1 MVSAQRQPRTW
12 AWPPKAAAR
21 PEWRAA
27 TGSLTLD
34 TSTVIHQI
42 YDLLSLQVER
52 SGSDQHLCTW
62 VKLHVCSFHF
72 LNTEILT
79 GGFRMTPNHVV
90 KLHTDIN
97 IYSLILFSFI
107 YSSPSSLLF
116 FASLQLNW
124 RFEFNFFAWW
134 NIMRLF
140 LGSLYL
146 MCAYFPEISYIIST
160 LKIPLLVWLNVS
172 LPTHYSTLLL
182 QGEPPTASPFFNNSL
197 SAYCVPINRNMTRNS
212 ALNT

>member
-1 MVSAQRQPRTW
+1 MFAVFISTTQKSSLGVLE
-12 AWPPKAAAR
+12 WPLIM
-21 PEWRAA
+21 WWSY
-27 TGSLTLD
+27 TQT
-34 TSTVIHQI
+34 
-42 YDLLSLQVER
+42 Y
-52 SGSDQHLCTW
+52 
-62 VKLHVCSFHF
+62 
-72 LNTEILT
+72 
-79 GGFRMTPNHVV
+79 
-90 KLHTDIN
+90 N
-97 IYSLILFSFI
+97 IYSLISFSFI

-146 MCAYFPEISYIIST
+146 MCAYFPGISYIIST

>member
-1 MVSAQRQPRTW
+1 MEGCYRFAHPWHKHCYSSDLWLIITAGCRGQGQISTSAVG
-12 AWPPKAAAR
+12 K
-21 PEWRAA
+21 
-27 TGSLTLD
+27 
-34 TSTVIHQI
+34 
-42 YDLLSLQVER
+42 
-52 SGSDQHLCTW
+52 
-62 VKLHVCSFHF
+62 KLHVCSFHF
-72 LNTEILT
+72 HNTEILA

-97 IYSLILFSFI
+97 IYSLISFSFI

-146 MCAYFPEISYIIST
+146 MCAYFPGISYIIST